1 MANNKPIPKS
11 QLEISQSNVDPLLN
25 TGKSPS
31 IDGKRRELQK
41 TVKNDDVKQFSLGLK
56 DIDETIFYY
65 FTKVIRPTVIQNGLK
80 KDVPLL
86 YGSPERW
93 AAVQKDGFYR
103 DKGGKIQAPLI
114 MFKRDSVEKNRSYG
128 NKLDANNPLNYGVFE
143 KRFSKKNVYDRFSL
157 LNNRDEVKEFYAVV
171 MPDFVDITYS
181 CIIFTDYVEQMNK
194 LVESINFASDS
205 YWGDPEKFSFR
216 AMIDSYAQTTEL
228 AAGNDRTV
236 KTTFTIKLLGHIV
249 PDSINA
255 TVKGMNKFYSKSS
268 VSFGIEMVSDIER
281 QTITSGKKSSSKFLD
296 NITQTSTISQ
306 TGDTMTVEQKTYI
319 SLQKV
324 ITSNSAT
331 TQVDPTLDKVTFVG
345 KRFATIPAGFPSL
358 TKDNFQLFI
367 NGMIIETEA
376 IESISEV
383 DGNVVVY
390 FNRAALGYPVA
401 SSDEFTLIGKLA

>member
-1 MANNKPIPKS
+1 MANNKPIPKT
-11 QLEISQSNVDPLLN
+11 QLEIAQSFVDPLLN
-25 TGKSPS
+25 TGKTPT
-31 IDGKRRELQK
+31 IDSKRRELQK

-80 KDVPLL
+80 KEVPLL

-128 NKLDANNPLNYGVFE
+128 NKLDANNPLNYGIFE
-143 KRFSKKNVYDRFSL
+143 KKFSKKNMYDRFSL

-194 LVESINFASDS
+194 LVEAINFASDS

-228 AAGNDRTV
+228 ATGSDRTV

-255 TVKGMNKFYSKSS
+255 TVRGMNKFYSKSA
-268 VSFGIEMVSDIER
+268 VNFGFEMVSNIE
-281 QTITSGKKSSSKFLD
+281 
-296 NITQTSTISQ
+296 TQTTTQAVKGKARFYDKASDTLNLTTIEES
-306 TGDTMTVEQKTYI
+306 MTSEQKAYV

-324 ITSNSAT
+324 ITGNTVAIQVNPSSN
-331 TQVDPTLDKVTFVG
+331 TLTFVG
-345 KRFATIPAGFPSL
+345 QQLAEAPAGFPAV
-358 TKDNFQLFI
+358 TKANFQVFI
-367 NGMIIETEA
+367 NGMIVETDA
-376 IESISEV
+376 IDTIVESG
-383 DGNVVVY
+383 GNLVVT
-390 FNRAALGYPVA
+390 FNSTLGFAIA
-401 SSDEFTLIGKLA
+401 STDEYTLIGKLA

>member
-1 MANNKPIPKS
+1 MAKNKPVPKT
-11 QLEISQSNVDPLLN
+11 QLEIAQSFVDPLLN

-31 IDGKRRELQK
+31 IDNKRRELQK

-65 FTKVIRPTVIQNGLK
+65 FTKVIRPTVIQNGIK
-80 KDVPLL
+80 KEVPLL

-103 DKGGKIQAPLI
+103 DRGGKIQTPLI

-128 NKLDANNPLNYGVFE
+128 NKLDANNPHNYGIFQ
-143 KRFSKKNVYDRFSL
+143 KKFSKKNMYDRFSL

-194 LVESINFASDS
+194 LVEAINFASDS
-205 YWGDPEKFSFR
+205 YWGDPERFSFR

-228 AAGNDRTV
+228 ATGSDRTV

-255 TVKGMNKFYSKSS
+255 TVQGMNKFYSKSA
-268 VSFGIEMVSDIER
+268 VSFGFEMVSNIE
-281 QTITSGKKSSSKFLD
+281 
-296 NITQTSTISQ
+296 TQTVTQAVKGKARFYDKASETLNLTTIEES
-306 TGDTMTVEQKTYI
+306 MTAEQKAYV

-324 ITSNSAT
+324 ITSNTVNTVVNSGAN
-331 TQVDPTLDKVTFVG
+331 TLTFIG
-345 KRFATIPAGFPSL
+345 KQFAEAPAGFPPL
-358 TKDNFQLFI
+358 TKANFQVFI
-367 NGMIIETEA
+367 NGMIVETDA
-376 IESISEV
+376 IDTIQEVSGNLVVTFNNTLGFSI
-383 DGNVVVY
+383 
-390 FNRAALGYPVA
+390 A
-401 SSDEFTLIGKLA
+401 STDEFTLIGKLA

>member
-1 MANNKPIPKS
+1 MANNKPIPKT
-11 QLEISQSNVDPLLN
+11 QLEIAQSFVDPLLN

-31 IDGKRRELQK
+31 VDNKRRELQK

-80 KDVPLL
+80 KEVPLL

-128 NKLDANNPLNYGVFE
+128 NKLDANNPLNYGIFQ
-143 KRFSKKNVYDRFSL
+143 KRFSKKNMYDRFSL
-157 LNNRDEVKEFYAVV
+157 LNNRDEVKEYYAVI

-228 AAGNDRTV
+228 ATGSDRTV

-255 TVKGMNKFYSKSS
+255 TVRGMNKFYSKSA
-268 VSFGIEMVSDIER
+268 VNFGFEMVSNIE
-281 QTITSGKKSSSKFLD
+281 
-296 NITQTSTISQ
+296 TQTTTQAVKGKARFYDKASETLNLTTIEES
-306 TGDTMTVEQKTYI
+306 MTSEQKTYVT
-319 SLQKV
+319 LQKV
-324 ITSNSAT
+324 ITSNTINTVVNAGAR
-331 TQVDPTLDKVTFVG
+331 TLTFTGQQLVE
-345 KRFATIPAGFPSL
+345 APAGFPAL
-358 TKDNFQLFI
+358 TKANFQVFI
-367 NGMIIETEA
+367 NGMIVETDA
-376 IESISEV
+376 IDSIQEV
-383 DGNVVVY
+383 GGNLVVT
-390 FNRAALGYPVA
+390 FNSTLGFAIA
-401 SSDEFTLIGKLA
+401 STDEYTLIGKLV

>member
-1 MANNKPIPKS
+1 MANNKPIPKT
-11 QLEISQSNVDPLLN
+11 QLEIAQSFVDPLLN

-31 IDGKRRELQK
+31 VDNKRRELQK

-80 KDVPLL
+80 KEVPLL

-128 NKLDANNPLNYGVFE
+128 NKLDANNPLNYGIFQ
-143 KRFSKKNVYDRFSL
+143 KSFSKKNMYDRFSL
-157 LNNRDEVKEFYAVV
+157 LNNRDEVKEYYAVI

-228 AAGNDRTV
+228 ATGSDRTV

-255 TVKGMNKFYSKSS
+255 TVRGMNKFYSKSA
-268 VSFGIEMVSDIER
+268 VNFGFEMVSNIE
-281 QTITSGKKSSSKFLD
+281 
-296 NITQTSTISQ
+296 TQTTTQAVKGKARFYDKASETLNLTTIEES
-306 TGDTMTVEQKTYI
+306 MTSEQKTYVT
-319 SLQKV
+319 LQKV
-324 ITSNSAT
+324 ITSNTVNTVVNAGAR
-331 TQVDPTLDKVTFVG
+331 TLTFTGQQLVE
-345 KRFATIPAGFPSL
+345 TPAGFPAL
-358 TKDNFQLFI
+358 TKANFQVFI
-367 NGMIIETEA
+367 NGMIVETDA
-376 IESISEV
+376 IDSIQEV
-383 DGNVVVY
+383 GGNLVVT
-390 FNRAALGYPVA
+390 FNSTLGFAIA
-401 SSDEFTLIGKLA
+401 STDEYTLIGKLV

>member
-1 MANNKPIPKS
+1 MANNKPIPKT
-11 QLEISQSNVDPLLN
+11 QLEIAQSFVDPLLN

-31 IDGKRRELQK
+31 VDNKRRELQK

-80 KDVPLL
+80 KEVPLL

-128 NKLDANNPLNYGVFE
+128 NKLDANNPLNYGIFQ
-143 KRFSKKNVYDRFSL
+143 KSFSKKNMYDRFSL
-157 LNNRDEVKEFYAVV
+157 LNNRDEVKEYYAVI

-228 AAGNDRTV
+228 ATGSDRTV

-255 TVKGMNKFYSKSS
+255 TVRGMNKFYSKSA
-268 VSFGIEMVSDIER
+268 VNFGFEMVSNIE
-281 QTITSGKKSSSKFLD
+281 
-296 NITQTSTISQ
+296 TQTTTQAVKGKARFYDKASETLNLTTIEES
-306 TGDTMTVEQKTYI
+306 MTSEQKTYVT
-319 SLQKV
+319 LQKV
-324 ITSNSAT
+324 ITSNT
-331 TQVDPTLDKVTFVG
+331 TNTTVNAGARTLTFTGQQLVE
-345 KRFATIPAGFPSL
+345 APAGFPAL
-358 TKDNFQLFI
+358 TKANFQVFI
-367 NGMIIETEA
+367 NGMIVETDA
-376 IESISEV
+376 IDSIQEV
-383 DGNVVVY
+383 GGNLVVT
-390 FNRAALGYPVA
+390 FNSTLGFAIA
-401 SSDEFTLIGKLA
+401 STDEYTLIGKLV

>member
-1 MANNKPIPKS
+1 MANNKPIPKT
-11 QLEISQSNVDPLLN
+11 QLEIAQSFVDPLIN
-25 TGKSPS
+25 TGKTPS
-31 IDGKRRELQK
+31 VDNKRRELQK

-80 KDVPLL
+80 KEVPLL

-128 NKLDANNPLNYGVFE
+128 NKLDANNPLNYGIFE
-143 KRFSKKNVYDRFSL
+143 KKFSKKNMYDRFSL

-194 LVESINFASDS
+194 LVEAINFASDS

-228 AAGNDRTV
+228 ATGSDRTV

-255 TVKGMNKFYSKSS
+255 TVRGMNKFYSKSA
-268 VSFGIEMVSDIER
+268 VNFGFEMVSNIE
-281 QTITSGKKSSSKFLD
+281 
-296 NITQTSTISQ
+296 TQTTTQAVKGKARFYDKASDTLNLTTIEES
-306 TGDTMTVEQKTYI
+306 MTSEQKSYVT
-319 SLQKV
+319 LQKV
-324 ITSNSAT
+324 ITSNT
-331 TQVDPTLDKVTFVG
+331 VNTQVNVGARTLTFTG
-345 KRFATIPAGFPSL
+345 QQLAEAPAGFPAV
-358 TKDNFQLFI
+358 TKANFQVFI
-367 NGMIIETEA
+367 NGMIVETDA
-376 IESISEV
+376 IDTIVESG
-383 DGNVVVY
+383 GNLVVT
-390 FNRAALGYPVA
+390 FNNTLGFAIA
-401 SSDEFTLIGKLA
+401 STDEYTLIGKLA

>member
-1 MANNKPIPKS
+1 MAYNKPVPKT
-11 QLEISQSNVDPLLN
+11 QLEIAQSFVDPLLN

-31 IDGKRRELQK
+31 VDNKRRELQK
-41 TVKNDDVKQFSLGLK
+41 TVKNDNVKQFSLGLK

-65 FTKVIRPTVIQNGLK
+65 FTNVIKPTVIQNGIK
-80 KDVPLL
+80 KEVPLL

-93 AAVQKDGFYR
+93 SAVQKDGFYR

-128 NKLDANNPLNYGVFE
+128 NKLDANNPLNYGIFQ
-143 KRFSKKNVYDRFSL
+143 KKFSKKNIYDRFSL

-228 AAGNDRTV
+228 ATGSDRTV

-255 TVKGMNKFYSKSS
+255 TVRGMNKFYSKSA
-268 VSFGIEMVSDIER
+268 VNFGFEMVSNIE
-281 QTITSGKKSSSKFLD
+281 
-296 NITQTSTISQ
+296 TQTTTQAVKGKARFYDKASETLNLTTIEES
-306 TGDTMTVEQKTYI
+306 MTAEQKTYVT
-319 SLQKV
+319 LQKV
-324 ITSNSAT
+324 ITSNTVNTIVNTAAR
-331 TQVDPTLDKVTFVG
+331 TLTFTGQQLVE
-345 KRFATIPAGFPSL
+345 APAGFPQL
-358 TKDNFQLFI
+358 TKANFQVFI
-367 NGMIIETEA
+367 NGMIVETDA
-376 IESISEV
+376 INSILEV
-383 DGNVVVY
+383 GGNLVVT
-390 FNRAALGYPVA
+390 FNSTLGFAIA
-401 SSDEFTLIGKLA
+401 STDEYTLIGKLA

>member
-1 MANNKPIPKS
+1 MANNKPIPKT
-11 QLEISQSNVDPLLN
+11 QLEIAQSFVDPLLN

-31 IDGKRRELQK
+31 VDNKRRELQK

-80 KDVPLL
+80 KEVPLL

-128 NKLDANNPLNYGVFE
+128 NKLDANNPLNYGIFQ
-143 KRFSKKNVYDRFSL
+143 KSFSKKNMYDRFSL
-157 LNNRDEVKEFYAVV
+157 LNNRDEVKEYYAVI

-228 AAGNDRTV
+228 ATGSDRTV

-255 TVKGMNKFYSKSS
+255 TVRGMNKFYSKSA
-268 VSFGIEMVSDIER
+268 VNFGFEMVSNIE
-281 QTITSGKKSSSKFLD
+281 
-296 NITQTSTISQ
+296 TQTTTQAVKGKARFYDKASETLNLTTIEES
-306 TGDTMTVEQKTYI
+306 MTSEQKTYVT
-319 SLQKV
+319 LQKV
-324 ITSNSAT
+324 ITSNTINT
-331 TQVDPTLDKVTFVG
+331 TVNAGARTLTFTGQQLVE
-345 KRFATIPAGFPSL
+345 TPAGFPAL
-358 TKDNFQLFI
+358 TKANFQVFI
-367 NGMIIETEA
+367 NGMIVETDA
-376 IESISEV
+376 IDSIQEV
-383 DGNVVVY
+383 GGNLVVT
-390 FNRAALGYPVA
+390 FNSTLGFAIA
-401 SSDEFTLIGKLA
+401 STDEYTLIGKLV

>member
-1 MANNKPIPKS
+1 MAYNKPVPKT
-11 QLEISQSNVDPLLN
+11 QLEIAQSFVDPLLN

-31 IDGKRRELQK
+31 VDNKRRELQK
-41 TVKNDDVKQFSLGLK
+41 TVKNDNVKQFSLGLK

-65 FTKVIRPTVIQNGLK
+65 FTNVIKPTVIQNGIK
-80 KDVPLL
+80 KEVPLL

-93 AAVQKDGFYR
+93 SAVQKDGFYR
-103 DKGGKIQAPLI
+103 DKGGRIQAPLI

-128 NKLDANNPLNYGVFE
+128 NKLDANNPLNYGIFQ
-143 KRFSKKNVYDRFSL
+143 KKFSKKNIYDRFSL

-228 AAGNDRTV
+228 ATGSDRTV

-255 TVKGMNKFYSKSS
+255 TVRGMNKFYSKSA
-268 VSFGIEMVSDIER
+268 VNFGFEMVSNIE
-281 QTITSGKKSSSKFLD
+281 
-296 NITQTSTISQ
+296 TQTTTQAVKGKARFYDKASETLNLTTIEES
-306 TGDTMTVEQKTYI
+306 MTSEQKTYVT
-319 SLQKV
+319 LQKV
-324 ITSNSAT
+324 ITSNSVNTVVNTGAR
-331 TQVDPTLDKVTFVG
+331 TLTFTGQQLVE
-345 KRFATIPAGFPSL
+345 TPAGFPAL
-358 TKDNFQLFI
+358 TKANFQVFI
-367 NGMIIETEA
+367 NGMIVETDA
-376 IESISEV
+376 IDSIQEV
-383 DGNVVVY
+383 GGNLVVT
-390 FNRAALGYPVA
+390 FNSTLGFAIA
-401 SSDEFTLIGKLA
+401 STDEYTLIGKLA